1 MTDTTTIIFTIIG
14 TGATVGIGLA
24 GLIIGLA
31 RILRLQI
38 DGLTARLDAA
48 ERANAEAHD
57 ALNQRITDQF
67 AAVNQRMGEQ
77 FAAVNQRMGEQFAA
91 VNRRIDDFRGIVLPL
106 VQKHDAESRTPS
118 QPV

>member
-38 DGLTARLDAA
+38 DGITAQLKAA
-48 ERANAEAHD
+48 EKANAEAHD

-67 AAVNQRMGEQ
+67 EAVNTRMSEQ
-77 FAAVNQRMGEQFAA
+77 FEAVNRRIDD

-106 VQKHDAESRTPS
+106 VQKHDAESRPAS
-118 QPV
+118 L

>member
-38 DGLTARLDAA
+38 DGLTARLEAA

-67 AAVNQRMGEQ
+67 AAVNQRMSEQ
-77 FAAVNQRMGEQFAA
+77 FAAVNQRMSEQFAA

-106 VQKHDAESRTPS
+106 VQKHDAESRTTS